1 MANNI
6 QINLK
11 SISKNA
17 KEIFHRLR
25 WKGHIYCPQCGS
37 IRIATDTQSHRCKDC
52 DFRFSDTSN
61 TVFHSTKLP
70 LSKWLYAIY
79 LFCTQSRGI
88 SSYNLALYYSYSTN
102 KSHVLTYNIDGY
114 NNIGFRL
121 GISFWYN
128 KITTIKSIPQGCSF
142 FITNLQHFS
151 HQAFFTSIY
160 LKNKLITLYLSN
172 NQLKIKRLYLD
183 IPNIFLNFSVTTMI
197 RKWKSYITQYLN
209 EFAWRWTHFD
219 DKLENKIESLFGFLV
234 WFFWL
239 SLYF

>member
-6 QINLK
+6 QINLE

-79 LFCTQSRGI
+79 LFCIQSRGI
-88 SSYNLALYYSYSTN
+88 SSYNLTLYYSYSTN

-121 GISFWYN
+121 GISF
-128 KITTIKSIPQGCSF
+128 
-142 FITNLQHFS
+142 
-151 HQAFFTSIY
+151 
-160 LKNKLITLYLSN
+160 
-172 NQLKIKRLYLD
+172 
-183 IPNIFLNFSVTTMI
+183 
-197 RKWKSYITQYLN
+197 
-209 EFAWRWTHFD
+209 
-219 DKLENKIESLFGFLV
+219 
-234 WFFWL
+234 
-239 SLYF
+239 